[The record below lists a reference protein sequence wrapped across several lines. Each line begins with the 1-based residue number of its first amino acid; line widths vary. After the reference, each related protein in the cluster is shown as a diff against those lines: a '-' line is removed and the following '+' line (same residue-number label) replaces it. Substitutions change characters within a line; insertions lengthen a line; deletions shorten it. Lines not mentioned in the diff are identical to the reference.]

1 MKILCKI
8 RAFSKG
14 RIIKPGTILDMDECP
29 SWGKVIDNGDKC
41 ETVVEQKETTIVA
54 DDSTAENNK
63 LVPDADN
70 ATDVNENQD
79 EDVEKTPEELEQKL
93 DELLTKGLDLGIMI
107 DGLEK
112 LTIKEQI
119 EKLETEIN
127 KKSEGAQ

>member
-8 RAFSKG
+8 RAFSKE
-14 RIIKPGTILDMDECP
+14 RIIKPGTILEMDECP
-29 SWGKVIDNGDKC
+29 SWGKVIDDGDKC

-54 DDSTAENNK
+54 DDSTAENNE

>member
-8 RAFSKG
+8 RAFSNG
-14 RIIKPGTILDMDECP
+14 RIIKPGTILDLDKCP
-29 SWGKVIDNGDKC
+29 SWGKVIAEENNC

-54 DDSTAENNK
+54 DNSTAENTEQ
-63 LVPDADN
+63 VPVTDN
-70 ATDVNENQD
+70 ANDVIENQD
-79 EDVEKTPEELEQKL
+79 EEVEESQEELAQKL
-93 DELLTKGLDLGIMI
+93 DVLLTKGLDLGIMI

-127 KKSEGAQ
+127 KKSEGNK

>member
-29 SWGKVIDNGDKC
+29 SWGKVIDDGDKC

-54 DDSTAENNK
+54 DDKAQVS
-63 LVPDADN
+63 DADN
-70 ATDVNENQD
+70 ANDVIENKD

>member
-14 RIIKPGTILDMDECP
+14 RIIKSGTILEMDECP
-29 SWGKVIDNGDKC
+29 SWGKVIDDGDKC

-54 DDSTAENNK
+54 DDSTATINE

-70 ATDVNENQD
+70 ATDVNVKRD

-93 DELLTKGLDLGIMI
+93 DALLTKGLDLGIMI

-112 LTIKEQI
+112 LTINEQI

-127 KKSEGAQ
+127 KKSEEV